1 MSISEAS
8 RKATERRLGLRYKR
22 APSTVLLD
30 RADGHPTDY
39 RWSGTFDPW
48 LPSETAVRW
57 SRRFG
62 MAAIARPGEVDLID
76 PDFDAAR
83 SLVLR
88 LVLEIAPQL
97 DIASVDDSDSLHDV
111 GDIDSLDF
119 LRLVELTSQAT
130 GAVVAPRDYARLVT
144 LDGFARY
151 LMERQVKPVDP

>member
-1 MSISEAS
+1 
-8 RKATERRLGLRYKR
+8 
-22 APSTVLLD
+22 
-30 RADGHPTDY
+30 
-39 RWSGTFDPW
+39 
-48 LPSETAVRW
+48 
-57 SRRFG
+57 